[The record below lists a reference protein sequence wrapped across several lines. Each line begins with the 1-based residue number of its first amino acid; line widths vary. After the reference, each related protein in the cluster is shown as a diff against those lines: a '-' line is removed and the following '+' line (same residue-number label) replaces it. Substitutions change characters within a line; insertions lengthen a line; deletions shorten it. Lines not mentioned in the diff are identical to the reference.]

1 MERVDAIIKRLEDDQ
16 VKGLKITNDLLKT
29 ALAKEQEDI
38 KESLGCTGHYP
49 KIAERLIDSLQHAAE
64 MVASNGMKSHTSHSI
79 YHAGHISPNCR
90 RIECVYDGTL

>member
-16 VKGLKITNDLLKT
+16 IKGVKITNDLLKT

-64 MVASNGMKSHTSHSI
+64 MVVSKGMKSHTSHSI
-79 YHAGHISPNCR
+79 YHAGTYPQIVDVLSACM
-90 RIECVYDGTL
+90 T